1 MAGAIQA
8 PVGLKSKSLS
18 GSNSPI
24 SHSNYEHPEFGSI
37 PVLTGEFW
45 TARQRQMHSLHY
57 IVSYRASFKP
67 ELPAFFIQ
75 RYSEAGDT
83 VLDPFGGRGTTAL
96 QANLMGRAAVSVD
109 VNPLSERLVGPKT
122 NPVPLDEIAGRLGQ
136 IDWERPHADST
147 DLSMFYHPRTETQIR
162 SLRRHLAE
170 NRDPVDR
177 FIELVALSR
186 LHGHSPGFFSVYT
199 FPQIS
204 VPPEGQVRINEQR
217 KQTPEFRDVP
227 GLILRKAGQALR
239 DGRIEEIRAASACN
253 QVYTA
258 DARDIPLLPDGFVDL
273 VVTSPPFLNK
283 ADYIADNWLEFWFCG
298 IDPAAFS
305 ESLVVTPDLE
315 LWREFIAD
323 SMREMHRVLKPGG
336 HAVVEVGEVDLG
348 GEIVHL
354 EETLVNIASDLRRD
368 GVGLRPER
376 IFIQQQRFTKLAN
389 CFNVDNN
396 LKGTNTNRMVV
407 FAKGQ

>member
-8 PVGLKSKSLS
+8 PIGIESKSLS
-18 GSNSPI
+18 GLDSEIARSGF
-24 SHSNYEHPEFGSI
+24 EHGEFGSI
-37 PVLTGEFW
+37 PVFTGEFW

-67 ELPAFFIQ
+67 ELPAFFIE
-75 RYSEAGDT
+75 RFSELGDT
-83 VLDPFGGRGTTAL
+83 VLDPFAGRGTTAL

-109 VNPLSERLVGPKT
+109 VNPLSERLVAPKT
-122 NPVPLDEIAGRLGQ
+122 NPVPLEDIAERLEQ
-136 IDWERPHADST
+136 IDWHRPYSDST
-147 DLSMFYHPRTETQIR
+147 DLSMFYHPRTEEQLR
-162 SLRRHLAE
+162 SLRSHLAE
-170 NRDPVDR
+170 NREPVDL

-204 VPPEGQVRINEQR
+204 VPPEGQIRINEQR
-217 KQTPEFRDVP
+217 SQKPEFRDVP
-227 GLILRKAGQALR
+227 RLILRKARQALR

-253 QVYTA
+253 QLYIA
-258 DARDIPLLPDGFVDL
+258 DARDIPLLPDASIDL

-298 IDPAAFS
+298 IDPEAFS
-305 ESLVVTPDLE
+305 DDLVVTPDIG
-315 LWREFIAD
+315 LWRDFIAD

-336 HAVVEVGEVDLG
+336 RAVVEVGEVELG
-348 GEIVHL
+348 GETIHL
-354 EETLVNIASDLRRD
+354 EETLVDIAADLRRD
-368 GVGLRPER
+368 GVGLAPQQ

-389 CFNVDNN
+389 CFKVDNN
-396 LKGTNTNRMVV
+396 RKGTNTNRMVV
-407 FAKGQ
+407 FAKE